1 MAIKGVI
8 FDFNGTLYWD
18 TALHNMAWD
27 QFLEKNRIFLSD
39 EEKNNRIHGKNNID
53 ILKNLFTRELLPAE
67 IARMSIEKEDIYQS
81 MCLKHKLGL
90 APGCVTFFKF
100 LKKNKIPYTIA
111 TAADLYNIEFYF
123 EHLHLGAFFD
133 KSKVV
138 YSDGTI
144 RSKPDPEIFMKAL
157 GILGLDANDVLIFED
172 SNAGIEAAENA
183 GAGKIILV
191 NSNNSDYSRWNHQV
205 ISSFKEVDRLLFEQP
220 LFL

>member
-1 MAIKGVI
+1 MSIKGVI

-18 TALHNMAWD
+18 TALHNSAWD

-39 EEKNNRIHGKNNID
+39 EEKDSRIHGKNNID
-53 ILKNLFTRELLPAE
+53 ILKNLFARELSTVE

-90 APGCVTFFKF
+90 APGCITFFKF

-111 TAADLYNIEFYF
+111 TAADLYNIDFYF
-123 EHLHLGAFFD
+123 EHLKLGAYFE

-144 RSKPDPEIFMKAL
+144 RSKPDPEIFLKAL
-157 GILGLDANDVLIFED
+157 GILGLEARDVLIFED
-172 SNAGIEAAENA
+172 SKAGIEAAENA
-183 GAGKIILV
+183 GAGKIIIV
-191 NSNNSDYSRWNHQV
+191 NSNKSDYSTWDHQV
-205 ISSFKEVDRLLFEQP
+205 ISSFEEAALFEQS
-220 LFL
+220 FLLE

>member
-1 MAIKGVI
+1 MAIKGVV

-27 QFLEKNRIFLSD
+27 QFLEKNNIFLND
-39 EEKNNRIHGKNNID
+39 EEKDRRIHGKNNID
-53 ILKNLFTRELLPAE
+53 ILKNLFARELSPAE
-67 IARMSIEKEDIYQS
+67 IAGMSIEKEDIYQR

-111 TAADLYNIEFYF
+111 TAADLYNVDFYF
-123 EHLHLGAFFD
+123 EYLHLGAYFD

-144 RSKPDPEIFMKAL
+144 PSKPDPEIFQKAL
-157 GILGLDANDVLIFED
+157 GILGLEANDVLIFED
-172 SNAGIEAAENA
+172 SDAGIEAAENA
-183 GAGKIILV
+183 GAGKIMIV
-191 NSNNSDYSRWNHQV
+191 NSNRSDYSRWKHQV
-205 ISSFKEVDRLLFEQP
+205 ISSFEEVDRDIF
-220 LFL
+220 